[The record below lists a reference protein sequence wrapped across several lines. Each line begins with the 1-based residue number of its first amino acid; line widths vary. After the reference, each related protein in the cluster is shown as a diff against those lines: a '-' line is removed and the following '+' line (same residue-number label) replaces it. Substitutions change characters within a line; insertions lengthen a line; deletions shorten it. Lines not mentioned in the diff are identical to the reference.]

1 MATAKQK
8 AASRRNIKRA
18 QKARWGGKPHK
29 VGRVRVPIRRVSTP
43 LDKIKTLI

>member
-8 AASRRNIKRA
+8 AASRRNIKKA
-18 QKARWGGKPHK
+18 QAARGKVK
-29 VGRVRVPIRRVSTP
+29 VTSPRKRRGSTVRTP